1 MLWPITQ
8 HNGSNM
14 AHEVTQLLPLEVLK
28 SVELLGERIRTAR
41 LRRHL
46 GMDELAKA
54 CGIGRR
60 TLYRIENGE
69 PGVAIGSMLAVLWK
83 LGLLDTVRAVASPDD
98 DEHGK
103 ILEAAR
109 RPQRVRAPASDNDF

>member
-1 MLWPITQ
+1 
-8 HNGSNM
+8 M
-14 AHEVTQLLPLEVLK
+14 AQKVTQALPLEVLK
-28 SVELLGERIRTAR
+28 SVERLGEGIRTAR
-41 LRRHL
+41 LRRQL
-46 GMDELAKA
+46 NMDELAQA

-69 PGVAIGSMLAVLWK
+69 PGVAVGSLLAVLWK
-83 LGLLDTVRAVASPDD
+83 LGLLDTVRAVADPDG

-109 RPQRVRAPASDNDF
+109 RPQRMRAPAPSNDF

>member
-1 MLWPITQ
+1 
-8 HNGSNM
+8 M
-14 AHEVTQLLPLEVLK
+14 AQESAQPPPLEVLQ
-28 SVELLGERIRTAR
+28 SVESLGERIRIAR
-41 LRRHL
+41 LRRRI
-46 GMDELAKA
+46 GMEELARA

-69 PGVAIGSMLAVLWK
+69 PGVAVGSLLAVLWK
-83 LGLLDTVRAVASPDD
+83 LGLLDTVGAVANPDD

-109 RPQRVRAPASDNDF
+109 RPRRARASAADNDF